1 MKSAERDDIMKV
13 GTDTKKQ
20 TPTGKNQREKDGFFR
35 KAGGVIGSAVAV
47 GFAIIKV
54 LPKLSNK

>member
-1 MKSAERDDIMKV
+1 MKV

-20 TPTGKNQREKDGFFR
+20 TPIGKNQREKDGFFR
-35 KAGGVIGSAVAV
+35 KAGGVISSAVAV
-47 GFAIIKV
+47 GFAIVKV

>member
-1 MKSAERDDIMKV
+1 MKV

-35 KAGGVIGSAVAV
+35 KAGKFIGSAAAV
-47 GFAIIKV
+47 GFAVVKI
-54 LPKLSNK
+54 LPKLSKK